1 MPKELVGK
9 RNDEMER
16 VNRVDLSEQ
25 RRSDRQTLRSR
36 SSREPSREGLDRGNF
51 NACEESEKDAKLNEA
66 NAVYQDFGT
75 NLVVKV
81 LNTLVLIGLRCKSKE
96 WMRMLNRKRSKKS
109 KESEEPTESVRVGS
123 RARLALLGGV
133 LAFALLEL
141 LGLGGLFRVLEVKY
155 GV

>member
-1 MPKELVGK
+1 
-9 RNDEMER
+9 
-16 VNRVDLSEQ
+16 
-25 RRSDRQTLRSR
+25 
-36 SSREPSREGLDRGNF
+36 
-51 NACEESEKDAKLNEA
+51 
-66 NAVYQDFGT
+66 
-75 NLVVKV
+75 
-81 LNTLVLIGLRCKSKE
+81 
-96 WMRMLNRKRSKKS
+96 MLNRKRSKKS